1 MKQIQAVF
9 FDVDGTLYD
18 NAAKQFPSSLLPA
31 LNKLRANKIKICINT
46 GRLKSTANNIK
57 LFDYYDWDGFIG
69 GAGRYLYNDK
79 GELFAS
85 HTYTLK
91 QIEETLKMTE
101 HYGLNV
107 RLLSDEGDY
116 LIHPLNDEMARA
128 FAHFN
133 VPVPETVKPWD
144 GKEVTAIVA
153 YAPEGFDWHVFD
165 SLSGVQCVPA
175 FKTNADFLLTGH
187 SKATASREMM
197 AYWGLDGDF
206 IAFGDS
212 DNDIEMIQDA
222 PIGVCM
228 ANGNEQTKKAADYVC
243 PAVNED
249 GIAFALKH
257 FGLID

>member
-18 NAAKQFPSSLLPA
+18 NALKQFPDSLLPA
-31 LNKLRANKIKICINT
+31 LQKLRENKIKICINT
-46 GRLKSTANNIK
+46 GRLKSTAQNIK
-57 LFDYYDWDGFIG
+57 LFDYFDWDGFIG

-85 HTYTLK
+85 HTYTIK
-91 QIEETLKMTE
+91 QIEDILKMTE
-101 HYGLNV
+101 ELGLNV
-107 RLLSDEGDY
+107 RILSDEGDY
-116 LIHPLNDEMARA
+116 LIHPLNDEMAKA

-133 VPVPETVKPWD
+133 VPAPKIVKPWD
-144 GKEVTAIVA
+144 GKPVTAIVV
-153 YAPEGFDWHVFD
+153 YAPKGYDWHVFD
-165 SLSGVQCVPA
+165 CLVGVQCVPA
-175 FKTNADFLLTGH
+175 FDTNADFLLTGYT
-187 SKATASREMM
+187 KATASREMM
-197 AYWGLDGDF
+197 TYWGLDGDF

-228 ANGNEQTKKAADYVC
+228 GNGNENAKKAADYIC
-243 PAVNED
+243 PAVNEN
-249 GIAFALKH
+249 GIALALKH